1 MAKKIPL
8 INETFDFRI
17 FVTIIKRS
25 IWIVSLITI
34 IAIFGAFLYLR
45 YTPPLYKSVS
55 IIQISTTDNTNK
67 ILDIDGLYEE
77 KNLAQIIELM
87 RSPEFLKRVFSQ
99 LPVAIGYYSEGTFL
113 STEMYRNTPFEVKIL
128 EGAGYF
134 ENKIDISI
142 NSSTNYSLKI
152 DDYKIEMENLEFGVP
167 VQIGGMKIVIRIPD
181 MSLFNSEENIEKANF
196 YFIIRDPGN
205 IINYH
210 LNKLEIKLLNQQA
223 NTIEIIY
230 TDNNAQKTAEV
241 VNTIADEFRRYDVE
255 RQRES
260 TENILKFIEEK
271 QDQVYKKLSETERQ
285 IHAFKKS
292 NNISP
297 NSDMAFSTFPLYT
310 SKIHEFEKEIMDI
323 EFELVTLGRIKTEIH
338 ENHNMDIY
346 ELIALL
352 SGAKSEGNIITILQ
366 SLQEKTDRKEEL
378 QNDITGN
385 HNKIKIID
393 NQIKN
398 LKSTLKDFIDNTI
411 KTLRE
416 KIVEYDKK
424 IQEYQDEIFNAKGY
438 NEVEYARLT
447 RIYEINEE
455 FLTQLIEKKAQYSI
469 SQAGYVSQ
477 NTILQ
482 RSSIPNSPIFPQ
494 KKTVLI
500 VFVLLSILI
509 SFIVII
515 IRYLLYSQIVSIND
529 ITSYTDAPIVGTIPK
544 YNKEIPVSQLIV
556 NINTKSIISE
566 AFRTLRTN
574 LEFISH
580 GEENKVITVSST
592 VPGEGKTFVAI
603 NLAGILAI
611 SGKKVILLDL
621 DLRKPRI
628 HKGFDIINDKGIST
642 ILINKHSIEDCIK
655 YSKFENLHFVTAGP
669 IPPNPSELIISK
681 EMDTLLE
688 KLKLSYDYII
698 IDTPPIGIVSDGVS
712 VFRKASFPIY
722 VTRAGYSRRN
732 FINNINHLVDDK
744 QITKLSVVLN
754 GLDSKQTRYGYG
766 YGYGYGSYGSGGTYG
781 YGYFE
786 DAEPPKIPLWKKI
799 VNKLLFFRKK

>member
-1 MAKKIPL
+1 MPKKIPL

-17 FVTIIKRS
+17 FLTIIKRS
-25 IWIVSLITI
+25 IWIVSLIMI
-34 IAIFGAFLYLR
+34 AAIFGAFLYLR

-55 IIQISTTDNTNK
+55 ILQISTGDKTNK
-67 ILDIDGLYEE
+67 ILEVDGLYEE

-87 RSPEFLKRVFSQ
+87 RSPEFLKRVFNK
-99 LPVAIGYYSEGTFL
+99 LPVAIGYYNEGTFL
-113 STEMYRNTPFEVKIL
+113 STELYRNSPFEVKIL
-128 EGAGYF
+128 EGGGLF
-134 ENKIDISI
+134 ESKIDVGILDSK
-142 NSSTNYSLKI
+142 NFSLKI
-152 DDYKIEMENLEFGVP
+152 DGANIEMENLEFGVP
-167 VQIGGMKIVIRIPD
+167 FKIGTMKMQIDVSD
-181 MSLFNSEENIEKANF
+181 YALFNSEENLEKRKF
-196 YFIIRDPGN
+196 YFIIREPGN

-223 NTIEIIY
+223 NTIEIAY

-241 VNTIADEFRRYDVE
+241 VNTIADEFRKYDVE

-260 TENILKFIEEK
+260 TESILKFIEEK

-297 NSDMAFSTFPLYT
+297 NSDMTMSTFPLYT
-310 SKIHEFEKEIMDI
+310 TKIHEFEKEIMDI
-323 EFELVTLGRIKTEIH
+323 EFELVTLDRIRTEIH
-338 ENHNMDIY
+338 ENHNMNIY

-352 SGAKSEGNIITILQ
+352 SGAKSEGNIVSILH
-366 SLQEKTDRKEEL
+366 SLQEKNDRKEEL
-378 QNDITGN
+378 QNDITAN
-385 HNKIKIID
+385 HNKIKILEG
-393 NQIKN
+393 QITN
-398 LKSTLKDFIDNTI
+398 LKNTLKEFIDNTI
-411 KTLRE
+411 KTL
-416 KIVEYDKK
+416 KQKTIEYDKK
-424 IQEYQDEIFNAKGY
+424 INEYQEEIFNTKGY

-477 NTILQ
+477 NIILQ
-482 RSSIPNSPIFPQ
+482 RSPIPNSPIFPL

-500 VFVLLSILI
+500 VFILLAMLI
-509 SFIVII
+509 SFMVII

-580 GEENKVITVSST
+580 GQENKVVTVSST

-642 ILINKHSIEDCIK
+642 ILINKHGVEDCIK
-655 YSKFENLHFVTAGP
+655 HSKFENLHFVTAGP

-681 EMDTLLE
+681 EMDSLLE
-688 KLKLSYDYII
+688 HLKLTYDYII

-732 FINNINHLVDDK
+732 YINNINHLVDDK

-766 YGYGYGSYGSGGTYG
+766 YGYGYGSYGNNGAYG

-786 DAEPPKIPLWKKI
+786 DAEPERIPIWKRI
-799 VNKLLFFRKK
+799 INKMLFFRKK